1 MHLVTGGSG
10 YFGQIVVQQLL
21 ARGEAVRVFD
31 LNDFEGRHR
40 AEVELVRGDI
50 RDAAA
55 VLPLGICAKL
65 QCSVWWHLERL
76 QP

>member
-10 YFGQIVVQQLL
+10 YFGQIVVQHLL

-40 AEVELVRGDI
+40 AAV
-50 RDAAA
+50 DALRA
-55 VLPLGICAKL
+55 LYP
-65 QCSVWWHLERL
+65 R
-76 QP
+76 